1 MVELITDLR
10 INKLHQAADV
20 ELNTNKH
27 HLNGDT
33 AEDFK
38 IENFA

>member
-10 INKLHQAADV
+10 INTLHQADDM
-20 ELNTNKH
+20 ELNINVH
-27 HLNGDT
+27 PLNGDT
-33 AEDFK
+33 AEDCK